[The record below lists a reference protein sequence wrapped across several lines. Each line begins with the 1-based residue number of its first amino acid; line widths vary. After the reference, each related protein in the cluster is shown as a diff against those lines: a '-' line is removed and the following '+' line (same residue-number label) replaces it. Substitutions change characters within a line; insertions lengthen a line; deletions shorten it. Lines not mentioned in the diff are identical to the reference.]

1 MTYVPHSDS
10 SSTPRLLR
18 GRRREALLDAAS
30 ERDLLIRARAGDGQA
45 VEKLVT
51 SHLQLVWKIA
61 RSFRRPDLSPDDL
74 VSEGVL
80 GLLEAIRRFDL
91 ARENRFNTYAEWW
104 IRARLVRFAVDLRP
118 LVPLPS
124 TRNMRRAR
132 RMLDRT
138 SRALA
143 QDLGRVPTHEEL
155 ANALGVTPEEVALV
169 EHGAMSRF
177 VSLGATDDG
186 FVREA
191 ADEGPSPEQIACDA
205 DDVRCKRNR
214 IAEALGSLTERERE
228 VLERRVLDDDR
239 ASLSEVGKEYGV
251 SRERVRQIQV
261 RAESKLRVQLLD
273 VA

>member
-1 MTYVPHSDS
+1 MTYAPPRDPS
-10 SSTPRLLR
+10 SIPWLLR
-18 GRRREALLDAAS
+18 ERRGALLDAGT
-30 ERDLLIRARAGDGQA
+30 ERDLLVRAQGGEARA

-61 RSFRRPDLSPDDL
+61 RAFRRPDISPDDL

-118 LVPLPS
+118 LVPLPA

-132 RMLDRT
+132 RLLDRT

-143 QDLGRVPTHEEL
+143 QDLGRPPTQDEL
-155 ANALGVTPEEVALV
+155 ATALGVTPEEVALV

-177 VSLGATDDG
+177 VSMGATDEG
-186 FVREA
+186 PTRET

-205 DDVRCKRNR
+205 DEVRAKRIR
-214 IAEALGSLTERERE
+214 IAKAMSSLTDRERE
-228 VLERRVLDDDR
+228 VLERRVLGDDR
-239 ASLSEVGKEYGV
+239 ASLSEVGRQYGV

-261 RAESKLRVQLLD
+261 RAESKLRMQLLD